1 MLFQSLERNLINRCL
16 QNNRLAQKELFDK
29 YYRAM
34 FNIALRIVKDEEL
47 CYDVVQETF
56 ILVFNNLEQFRF
68 KATIGS
74 WIKTILV
81 REAIRRMKLNFRE
94 DKPEENQKEPIIWPE
109 DLSGEYLH
117 QAIMDLPDGYRTV
130 FTLIEIE
137 GYSHKEVAKLMSITE
152 GTSKSQ
158 LFYAKKS
165 LREKL
170 SGITH

>member
-1 MLFQSLERNLINRCL
+1 MLFQSQDRNLINRCL

-29 YYRAM
+29 YYKAM

-56 ILVFNNLEQFRF
+56 ILVFNNLEQFQF

-81 REAIRRMKLNFRE
+81 REAVRRLKVSFRE
-94 DKPEENQKEPIIWPE
+94 SDLVEKQAEPIIWPE
-109 DLSGEYLH
+109 DLTGEYLH
-117 QAIMDLPDGYRTV
+117 QAIMELADGYRMV

-137 GYSHKEVAKLMSITE
+137 GYSHKEVAKMMSITE

-165 LREKL
+165 LQQKL
-170 SGITH
+170 SHVK

>member
-1 MLFQSLERNLINRCL
+1 MLFQSHDKNLINRCL
-16 QNNRLAQKELFDK
+16 QNNRLAQKELFDR
-29 YYRAM
+29 YYKAM

-56 ILVFNNLEQFRF
+56 IRVFNNLEQFQF

-81 REAIRRMKLNFRE
+81 REAIRRMKINFRE
-94 DKPEENQKEPIIWPE
+94 DNPEEEHKEPIIWPQ
-109 DLSGEYLH
+109 DLTGEYLH
-117 QAIMDLPDGYRTV
+117 QAIMELPDGYRTV

-137 GYSHKEVAKLMSITE
+137 GYSHKEVAKMMSITE

-165 LREKL
+165 LQQRL
-170 SGITH
+170 STVK

>member
-1 MLFQSLERNLINRCL
+1 MLFQSHDRNLINRCL

-29 YYRAM
+29 YYKAM
-34 FNIALRIVKDEEL
+34 FNIALRIVKDEDL

-56 ILVFNNLEQFRF
+56 ILVFNNLEQFQF

-81 REAIRRMKLNFRE
+81 REAIRRMKINFGE
-94 DKPEENQKEPIIWPE
+94 DKLQEKQKEPIIWPE
-109 DLSGEYLH
+109 DLTGEYLN
-117 QAIMDLPDGYRTV
+117 QAIMELPDGYRTV

-137 GYSHKEVAKLMSITE
+137 GYSHKEVAKMMSITE

-165 LREKL
+165 LQQKL
-170 SGITH
+170 SGVKY

>member
-1 MLFQSLERNLINRCL
+1 
-16 QNNRLAQKELFDK
+16 
-29 YYRAM
+29 M
-34 FNIALRIVKDEEL
+34 FNIALRIVKDEDL

-56 ILVFNNLEQFRF
+56 ILVFNNLEQFQF

-81 REAIRRMKLNFRE
+81 REAIRRMKLNFKE
-94 DKPEENQKEPIIWPE
+94 HTTEEIAQEPVIWPE

-117 QAIMDLPDGYRTV
+117 QAIMELPDGYRTV

-137 GYSHKEVAKLMSITE
+137 GYSHKEAAKMMSITE

-158 LFYAKKS
+158 LYYAKKS
-165 LREKL
+165 LQRKL
-170 SGITH
+170 SNAK

>member
-1 MLFQSLERNLINRCL
+1 MLFQSHDRNLINRCL

-29 YYRAM
+29 YYKAM

-56 ILVFNNLEQFRF
+56 ILVFNNLEQFQF

-81 REAIRRMKLNFRE
+81 REAVRRLKVSFRE
-94 DKPEENQKEPIIWPE
+94 SDLVEKQAESIIWPE
-109 DLSGEYLH
+109 DLTEEYLH
-117 QAIMDLPDGYRTV
+117 QAIMELPDGYRMV

-137 GYSHKEVAKLMSITE
+137 GYSHKEVAKMMSITE

-165 LREKL
+165 LQQKL
-170 SGITH
+170 SHVK

>member
-1 MLFQSLERNLINRCL
+1 MLFQSHDKNLIHRCL
-16 QNNRLAQKELFDK
+16 QNNRLAQKELFDR
-29 YYRAM
+29 YYKAM

-56 ILVFNNLEQFRF
+56 IRVFNNLEQFQF
-68 KATIGS
+68 KATIGA

-81 REAIRRMKLNFRE
+81 REAIRRMKINFRE
-94 DKPEENQKEPIIWPE
+94 DKPEEKQKEPVIWPE
-109 DLSGEYLH
+109 DLTGEYLQ

-137 GYSHKEVAKLMSITE
+137 GYSHKEVAKMMSITE

-165 LREKL
+165 LQQKL
-170 SGITH
+170 SGVKY